1 MALFNAVV
9 KRNELYTLLSS
20 LADVLSPW
28 LQGSAKKQGTSGT
41 PQHPLHPKYNSLAYV
56 FITASQVSTIQQLRK
71 STDLMGDA
79 IFECVKRTHQSKKDS
94 YTSPTNQLLPLLS
107 PILCASLASKH
118 RHIKNSALEFWND
131 TFGKAK
137 KLSYSPSLLAVLQ
150 KLRETAPVILPEAIH
165 NKDEDEVKEE
175 EEEEEEGRSGKT
187 NKKKKQVEVLPEVN
201 KVEDGGSSSYLMDDY
216 LTASMGVPTQMFPG
230 NSYFFMK
237 LSCPY
242 GY

>member
-137 KLSYSPSLLAVLQ
+137 KLGYSPSLLAVLQ
-150 KLRETAPVILPEAIH
+150 KLRETAPVTLPEAIH
-165 NKDEDEVKEE
+165 NKDEDE
-175 EEEEEEGRSGKT
+175 EEEEEGGSGKT
-187 NKKKKQVEVLPEVN
+187 NKTRKKKKVEVLPKVN
-201 KVEDGGSSSYLMDDY
+201 KAEDGGSSSYLMDDY

-230 NSYFFMK
+230 NS
-237 LSCPY
+237 
-242 GY
+242 